1 MILNRRLVS
10 GITLCGLGIVL
21 LPLRVYTV
29 SELVFFLAPALMPL
43 MHTVAKT
50 TRGGACPLLAAAGQS
65 AELSRV

>member
-1 MILNRRLVS
+1 MILSRRLVS

-21 LPLRVYTV
+21 PLRVYSV